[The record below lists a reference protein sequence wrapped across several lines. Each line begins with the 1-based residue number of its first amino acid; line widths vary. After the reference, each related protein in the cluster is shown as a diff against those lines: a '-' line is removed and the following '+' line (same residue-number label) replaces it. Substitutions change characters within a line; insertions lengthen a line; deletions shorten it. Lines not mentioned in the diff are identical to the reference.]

1 MHQLSILP
9 REWFSG
15 FWSIPWHFDY
25 SRMNTVGTWTILENY
40 MRCPTDH
47 FIWQLF
53 VFQANSRWVAWCI
66 TMQLCHYYGHLWK
79 GLPFPGDC
87 RAAILYSVQRQWK
100 AEGAYNEL
108 CHEALKMLFLWSKN
122 SGHHAE
128 AGWLKIKI
136 QNIFPQ
142 NTAWK
147 QNEPWLYPLQGIPP
161 LKEAWAP

>member
-1 MHQLSILP
+1 
-9 REWFSG
+9 
-15 FWSIPWHFDY
+15 
-25 SRMNTVGTWTILENY
+25 MNAVGTWTILENY

-108 CHEALKMLFLWSKN
+108 CHEALKMLFLWSTN
-122 SGHHAE
+122 SGHRAE
-128 AGWLKIKI
+128 AGWLKKNSKHISSKYCMKAKWTLI
-136 QNIFPQ
+136 ISFTRNSTSKRGLGTITMDRGVVCKGVAGP
-142 NTAWK
+142 
-147 QNEPWLYPLQGIPP
+147 
-161 LKEAWAP
+161 